1 MPNEQQLGLDG
12 QWVVAL
18 TFRVSEGR
26 RNPHKRCWRT
36 RGKVQIR
43 YGSSEVSFSTL
54 MWETFWPLQ
63 ELARR
68 NLRGITVS
76 MEQVVSEI
84 LFDARADVY
93 V

>member
-1 MPNEQQLGLDG
+1 M
-12 QWVVAL
+12 
-18 TFRVSEGR
+18 
-26 RNPHKRCWRT
+26 
-36 RGKVQIR
+36 QIR